1 LTRALRAL
9 ASISLLVVVA
19 AACARPGS
27 SAAGST
33 TPLDLYGANPS
44 LADVQSLLGDSNWWP
59 GPPSFGVRPL
69 DSTSLPFAQKFHVT
83 TRFAHIG
90 TAETLDIEYALW
102 NSTTSATTALTNIQ
116 TVFGTSTAG
125 TKVGDQV
132 LYYGQ
137 RSSSGP
143 APFGTLTVVRIGA
156 SVTTIILSL
165 KDAFPTVSQLG
176 KIAVK
181 ATSRLRDV
189 LNGKVHVSPLPTS
202 DAAMLPPP
210 GPDLTLL
217 GSMKLPVEAFVVMSG
232 TAAPDALAG
241 ILHAAGAD
249 TIVFGDYAL
258 DNDTRMEVRA
268 GLFNFPS
275 SQQASG
281 WVDALRGSS
290 IPDQQG
296 IATFY
301 DNGSGQYF
309 SLFTAG
315 TKAALLVCR
324 SAVIGEAAS
333 RACESPL
340 SRVAPAWQLSL
351 TG

>member
-1 LTRALRAL
+1 M
-9 ASISLLVVVA
+9 ASAALLVVVA

-27 SAAGST
+27 SAASSA
-33 TPLDLYGANPS
+33 TPLDFYGANPS
-44 LADVQSLLGDSNWWP
+44 LADVQSLLGGSDWWP

-69 DSTSLPFAQKFHVT
+69 DATSVPFAQKFHVT

-90 TAETLDIEYALW
+90 TAETFEIEYALW
-102 NSTTSATTALTNIQ
+102 SSASTATTSMTDLQTAFGTSAT
-116 TVFGTSTAG
+116 GP
-125 TKVGDQV
+125 KVGDQV

-143 APFGTLTVVRIGA
+143 APFGTFTVVRIGA

-165 KDAFPTVSQLG
+165 KDAFPPVSLLG
-176 KIAVK
+176 KIATKVT
-181 ATSRLRDV
+181 ARLRTV

-217 GSMKLPVEAFVVMSG
+217 GSTKLPVEAFVVMSG
-232 TAAPDALAG
+232 SAAPDALAG

-268 GLFNFPS
+268 GLFNFPT
-275 SQQASG
+275 SQQAG
-281 WVDALRGSS
+281 AWIDALRGSS

-301 DNGSGQYF
+301 DSGSGQYF

-324 SAVIGEAAS
+324 SAALGEAAS